1 MIQGDARQLRG
12 LLPPGTAGTAA
23 LIVTSPPYGPS
34 IHGQV
39 KAEARAGG
47 GKVTKWDNTYGT
59 DPANLASRRL
69 DDLLDGLAEILTAAR
84 TLLRPGGI
92 AVITT
97 RPWRQRGELIDF
109 PGAVLATGAA
119 AGLIPVERC
128 VALLAGLRGST
139 LVPRPSFFQLR
150 NLREARARGKPWH
163 LIAHEDVL
171 IFRAPA
177 KARGFRETEGFPAG
191 TRGPGV
197 RCGAVGHPGSRRVG
211 EGRMR
216 LAQQWRRP
224 LPGRRRGAPAA
235 DRASRQPGRGAGSG
249 HVMRAAA

>member
-1 MIQGDARQLRG
+1 MPWTGSPHPATPLPATWSPTCGIGTTLVEAAYLGRHGIGIEYEAWWARLAAANIAYARRHGVAGNAEVIQGDARQLRG

-39 KAEARAGG
+39 KAEARTGG

-59 DPANLASRRL
+59 DPANQASRRL
-69 DDLLDGLAEILTAAR
+69 DDLLDGLAEILAASR

-119 AGLIPVERC
+119 AGLIPAERC

-139 LVPRPSFFQLR
+139 LVP
-150 NLREARARGKPWH
+150 
-163 LIAHEDVL
+163 
-171 IFRAPA
+171 
-177 KARGFRETEGFPAG
+177 
-191 TRGPGV
+191 
-197 RCGAVGHPGSRRVG
+197 
-211 EGRMR
+211 
-216 LAQQWRRP
+216 
-224 LPGRRRGAPAA
+224 GRR
-235 DRASRQPGRGAGSG
+235 SSS
-249 HVMRAAA
+249 